1 MRLERFEVKEMNK
14 KVLFG
19 ILYSMAALITLS
31 GILFSIYGFLTNAT
45 FKIMGSDFPGAI
57 FGLVAAFLGVRYTLS
72 LNKLKKKIEASN
84 ASFSWSN
91 FKRSHS
97 V

>member
-1 MRLERFEVKEMNK
+1 MNK

-19 ILYSMAALITLS
+19 ILYSVAALIAIS
-31 GILFSIYGFLTNAT
+31 GVLFSIYGFLANAT
-45 FKIMGSDFPGAI
+45 FKIMGSNFPGAI

-72 LNKLKKKIEASN
+72 LNKLKKKIDASN

-91 FKRSHS
+91 FKRSRS